1 MQNCIEPVSGM
12 NRHARIEIKTSPDV
26 KKQLEEAASESGLSL
41 TAFILNQAVESA
53 KELLRDREVTR
64 LNKSA
69 WTALNRAIANPPP
82 ANDALRELM
91 KTER

>member
-1 MQNCIEPVSGM
+1 MHKSIEPVSGM
-12 NRHARIEIKTSPDV
+12 NRHARIDIKTSHDV

-53 KELLRDREVTR
+53 RELLRDREVTR
-64 LNKSA
+64 LNKTA
-69 WTALNRAIANPPP
+69 WAALNRAIASPAP

-91 KTER
+91 KEER